1 MEPLSALALLVAQVG
16 ARRLV
21 GALAG
26 DDAGGLAAGVL
37 GLLNQVEQS
46 QSRLISLE
54 QQMNVMLEQRY
65 TISLNNGTRL
75 LKQSAMPGQAAAER
89 RTDLDNAASS
99 LMDAAHAAR
108 SPVQAAIAERQLL
121 LVELK
126 RGNIPKARAAWQNLD
141 LHVGEAITRNH
152 VRHEHPAEESR
163 QRISD
168 GEFGRITQLER
179 FQTPDP
185 RWFRA
190 WDAVRRDA
198 RTAASELAA
207 LLADV
212 VSGAELVGV
221 DNGLN
226 SIRSGFPRGLRG
238 LSFGP
243 PERTYGPMVLA
254 SSSTIALDVPLDKAV
269 TVGGIEAMLRGI
281 SSTGVRPLDPAGH
294 LDHELRAEVTA
305 ATERVEPI
313 EVWVQADVMDLSH
326 AQGSRSAFIEPHNV
340 RPGESF
346 TVTGSYYHS
355 PGLPHGRIGLAV
367 GGLLLSAVL
376 PDARTTG

>member
-1 MEPLSALALLVAQVG
+1 MEPLSALALMVAQVG

-37 GLLNQVEQS
+37 GLLSQVEQS

-54 QQMNVMLEQRY
+54 QQMNAVLEQRY
-65 TISLNNGTRL
+65 TVSLNNGTRL

-89 RTDLDNAASS
+89 STDLDNAASS

-163 QRISD
+163 QRIAD

-207 LLADV
+207 LLADA
-212 VSGAELVGV
+212 VSGAELVGI
-221 DNGLN
+221 DNGL
-226 SIRSGFPRGLRG
+226 SSMRSRFPRVPRG

-243 PERTYGPMVLA
+243 PERTYGPVVLA
-254 SSSTIALDVPLDKAV
+254 SSSTIALDVPLDEAV
-269 TVGGIEAMLRGI
+269 TVGGIEARLRGI
-281 SSTGVRPLDPAGH
+281 LSTGARPLDATGH
-294 LDHELRAEVTA
+294 LHELRAEVTA

-313 EVWVQADVMDLSH
+313 EVWVQADVTDLSD
-326 AQGSRSAFIEPHNV
+326 AQGSRNGFIEPRSV
-340 RPGESF
+340 RPGEAF
-346 TVTGSYYHS
+346 TVTSSYHHS
-355 PGLPHGRIGLAV
+355 PELPPGRIGLAV
-367 GGLLLSAVL
+367 GGLLLSAAL
-376 PDARTTG
+376 PNARTTA

>member
-1 MEPLSALALLVAQVG
+1 MVAQVG

-355 PGLPHGRIGLAV
+355 PGLARGRIGLAV

-376 PDARTTG
+376 TDARTTG